1 MDPLGARCGARW
13 TAEARSTRAEQWIRD
28 PCSQG
33 RTSWLRSP
41 RPMTRSEGLGP
52 SRMTRRRTRNHRG
65 QHTKSGGAERHQES
79 RSDYLGDVISSC
91 EIRISR
97 CRAVLEQRAV
107 LQDDPTK
114 EFFVTN
120 VQARCERGPP
130 QVYSRCAP
138 SRPLASSPQRRRATI
153 CRIAVRKTTSGLSR
167 TSPKTTSGRVPPR
180 FPRRVQGSDWSAPA
194 RSGRRL
200 EGYFNLVEDLAVG
213 RRDRPALSKH
223 LEDAHALFEPCLGG
237 GQVSG

>member
-52 SRMTRRRTRNHRG
+52 IRMTRRRTRNHRG

-120 VQARCERGPP
+120 VQARCESNAGSAGVQSLRAESA
-130 QVYSRCAP
+130 SRVVTA
-138 SRPLASSPQRRRATI
+138 ASSCHDMPNRRAQNNL
-153 CRIAVRKTTSGLSR
+153 RSVSHVSQNNLRSGSSGS
-167 TSPKTTSGRVPPR
+167 SPVS
-180 FPRRVQGSDWSAPA
+180 PA
-194 RSGRRL
+194 RAGQRL
-200 EGYFNLVEDLAVG
+200 ERSGAFRAATGGLFQPG
-213 RRDRPALSKH
+213 RGSRGRKA
-223 LEDAHALFEPCLGG
+223 
-237 GQVSG
+237 